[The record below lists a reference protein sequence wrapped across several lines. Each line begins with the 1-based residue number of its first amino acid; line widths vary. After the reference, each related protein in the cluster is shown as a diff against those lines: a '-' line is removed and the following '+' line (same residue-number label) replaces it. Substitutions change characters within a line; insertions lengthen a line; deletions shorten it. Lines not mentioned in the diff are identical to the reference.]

1 MPQSHSAGKP
11 GRVLLFDELRGLS
24 ILLVVIYH
32 GAFDLIAV
40 YGVRIPIFDAPL
52 LQKFLQ
58 PLFAGLFVFI
68 SGAVSRYSRSNL
80 RRGLA
85 CFACGLLI
93 TLVTGLLP
101 MVPDRFG
108 ILHLLGASMVLFAL
122 LRPLLDRIPT
132 AAGFLLFFTLFFFCR
147 RVPDGV
153 FGFPPLAAQLPESWY
168 TASPW
173 LFPLGFPQPW
183 FESADY
189 LPILPWTLL
198 FFAGSYLGG
207 WARAGRLPSFC
218 YRGRLPALQTV
229 GRKSLW
235 IYLLHQPVLVLLLGA
250 FVWLARGVLGLPI

>member
-122 LRPLLDRIPT
+122 LRPPARPDPHR
-132 AAGFLLFFTLFFFCR
+132 R
-147 RVPDGV
+147 RVPPLFHPLLFLPEGAGRRLRLSAPRRAAARKLV
-153 FGFPPLAAQLPESWY
+153 HRQPLALPPRVS
-168 TASPW
+168 
-173 LFPLGFPQPW
+173 
-183 FESADY
+183 
-189 LPILPWTLL
+189 
-198 FFAGSYLGG
+198 
-207 WARAGRLPSFC
+207 
-218 YRGRLPALQTV
+218 PALV
-229 GRKSLW
+229 
-235 IYLLHQPVLVLLLGA
+235 
-250 FVWLARGVLGLPI
+250 

>member
-132 AAGFLLFFTLFFFCR
+132 AAGFLLFSPSSFSAGGCR
-147 RVPDGV
+147 TASSAFRPSPRSCPKAGTPPAPGSSPS
-153 FGFPPLAAQLPESWY
+153 GFP
-168 TASPW
+168 SPG
-173 LFPLGFPQPW
+173 LNPPTTSPSSPGPFSFR
-183 FESADY
+183 
-189 LPILPWTLL
+189 
-198 FFAGSYLGG
+198 GSYLGV

>member
-93 TLVTGLLP
+93 TLVTG
-101 MVPDRFG
+101 R
-108 ILHLLGASMVLFAL
+108 SRWC
-122 LRPLLDRIPT
+122 RPLWHPPPARREHGPLR
-132 AAGFLLFFTLFFFCR
+132 AAAPPARPDPHRR
-147 RVPDGV
+147 RVPPLFHPLLFLPEGAGRRLRLSAPRRAAARKLV
-153 FGFPPLAAQLPESWY
+153 HRQPLALPPRVS
-168 TASPW
+168 
-173 LFPLGFPQPW
+173 
-183 FESADY
+183 
-189 LPILPWTLL
+189 
-198 FFAGSYLGG
+198 
-207 WARAGRLPSFC
+207 
-218 YRGRLPALQTV
+218 PALV
-229 GRKSLW
+229 
-235 IYLLHQPVLVLLLGA
+235 
-250 FVWLARGVLGLPI
+250 

>member
-1 MPQSHSAGKP
+1 MPQPHIAGKS

-40 YGVRIPIFDAPL
+40 YGVSIPIFEAPL

-58 PLFAGLFVFI
+58 PFFAGLFVFI

-80 RRGLA
+80 RRGLV
-85 CFACGLLI
+85 CFGCGLLI

-108 ILHLLGASMVLFAL
+108 ILHLLGASMILFAL
-122 LRPLLDRIPT
+122 LRPLLDRVPT
-132 AAGFLLFFTLFFFCR
+132 AAGFLLFFVLFFFCWGI
-147 RVPDGV
+147 PDGM
-153 FGFPPLAAQLPESWY
+153 FGVPPLTAALPETWY

-173 LFPLGFPQPW
+173 LFSFGFPQPW

-189 LPILPWTLL
+189 FPILPWTLL
-198 FFAGSYLGG
+198 FFAGSYLGV
-207 WARAGRLPSFC
+207 WARAGKLPPFC
-218 YRGRLPALQTV
+218 YRGHFPFFASV

-235 IYLLHQPVLVLLLGA
+235 IYLLHQPMLIVLLGG
-250 FVWLARGVLGLPI
+250 FIWFARGVFGLPI

>member
-122 LRPLLDRIPT
+122 LR
-132 AAGFLLFFTLFFFCR
+132 R
-147 RVPDGV
+147 RVPPLFHPLLFLPEGAGRRLRLSAPRRAAARKLV
-153 FGFPPLAAQLPESWY
+153 HRQPLALPPRVS
-168 TASPW
+168 
-173 LFPLGFPQPW
+173 
-183 FESADY
+183 
-189 LPILPWTLL
+189 
-198 FFAGSYLGG
+198 
-207 WARAGRLPSFC
+207 
-218 YRGRLPALQTV
+218 PALV
-229 GRKSLW
+229 
-235 IYLLHQPVLVLLLGA
+235 
-250 FVWLARGVLGLPI
+250 

>member
-101 MVPDRFG
+101 MAV
-108 ILHLLGASMVLFAL
+108 S
-122 LRPLLDRIPT
+122 
-132 AAGFLLFFTLFFFCR
+132 
-147 RVPDGV
+147 
-153 FGFPPLAAQLPESWY
+153 
-168 TASPW
+168 
-173 LFPLGFPQPW
+173 
-183 FESADY
+183 
-189 LPILPWTLL
+189 
-198 FFAGSYLGG
+198 
-207 WARAGRLPSFC
+207 
-218 YRGRLPALQTV
+218 
-229 GRKSLW
+229 
-235 IYLLHQPVLVLLLGA
+235 
-250 FVWLARGVLGLPI
+250 